1 MADVRIS
8 ALPQQQTALTG
19 LELVPIVQNGLTVQT
34 TISLINALSAGGV
47 TTFSGG
53 ATGLLPSSPTVGAIT
68 LAGMLNAT
76 YGGTGIAAY
85 AAGDLLRAN
94 SATTLQRLAIG
105 TNGQVL
111 TVVAGAPAW
120 AAVNAGTVTSVS
132 GTGTVNGLTLTGTV
146 TSSGNLTLGGVLDLS
161 SPPAIGGTAAAA
173 GTFTTLRVNSTISLA
188 GSTGTAGYV
197 LTSQG
202 ASAPTWTAVSSGSGN
217 VVGPASATAN
227 GIALFDGTTGLL
239 LKNSSSVDALIQGMT
254 LGLGSGTG
262 NFASTALG
270 VNALLNNTTGSYN
283 VAFGYDAL
291 SSNTTGEYHAAFGF
305 QALDSQTTGTENT
318 AVGYWAL
325 QSTTIGGY
333 NTAVGGFAGSDL
345 TTGSNNLFLGV
356 NSGNNLTTG
365 ANNVY
370 IGNCFAFSPSESD
383 VIAFGNGAGER
394 FRITNT
400 GAWYINADTGTS
412 GQVFTSNGSTTNPT
426 WTSLG
431 TMAGQ
436 NRDNVDITGGYISGC
451 NITVADNVF
460 TLQDNVDPTKQ
471 AQFQLSGLTTGT
483 TITYTLPATATTLA
497 GLAISNTFTSTNNF
511 GALNNSFGT
520 YAGAATSTTGL
531 SIGAQTGTKTVNI
544 GTGGLSGSTT
554 AITVGS
560 ANGSTTTMLGS
571 TVIGG
576 VAGSQS
582 LQVNNVAGAVD
593 YLQVLGNSGG
603 FPSLSAQGAST
614 NVSIVYGTK
623 GTGTHNFTTGGL
635 SFNQFVIAHTASAVN
650 QLNITG
656 STTGAPIIISA
667 QGSDTNV
674 SLAYAPKGTGRH
686 TFYSNSGTQFVVGN
700 TASAVNYTQT
710 DGAAT
715 GAAPTIS
722 AQGSDANINLNYDSK
737 GTGVHT
743 FLSNGSTAQFRIAN
757 TASAVNYMQVA
768 GSATNNNVPFQTV
781 GTDTNIGFGFASK
794 GLGNILFYTGS
805 FSALQA
811 VVFPTASAVNYLGL
825 TGAITGAAPTISV
838 QGSDANIGL
847 VLSSKGTGVVA
858 LGGTSIANSGLQVQ
872 PIASSVNYF
881 TLQGSTT
888 SQALA
893 FAASGTDTN
902 IGIGYN
908 SKGGSGHLF
917 NTHGLTLQFYISP
930 TASAVNRIE
939 VTGGT
944 TGNAPQVIASGS
956 DTNIDLLLRSKGTGV
971 VALGGTTTASSG
983 FRVNPVAS
991 SVNYVQA
998 QGGTTGNPAVVSS
1011 QGTDS
1016 NVILWLQTQGN
1027 ARTFFVNSG
1036 AFQASI
1042 NPVASAVNYLL
1053 LAGGT
1058 TGNGAEL
1065 SSVGSDTNIN
1075 LKLTA
1080 KGTGTVQF
1088 GTYTAGIV
1096 AQAGYITITDAGGTS
1111 RRLLVG

>member
-8 ALPQQQTALTG
+8 ALPQQQTPLTG

-85 AAGDLLRAN
+85 VAGDLLRAN
-94 SATTLQRLAIG
+94 STTTLQRLAIG

-120 AAVNAGTVTSVS
+120 AAASTGSVTSVS

-239 LKNSSSVDALIQGMT
+239 LKNSASTDALIRGMT

-270 VNALLNNTTGSYN
+270 VNALLSNTTGSYN

-291 SSNTTGEYHAAFGF
+291 SSNTTGEYHAAFGY

-325 QSTTIGGY
+325 QSTNTGGY

-394 FRITNT
+394 FRITDT
-400 GAWYINADTGTS
+400 GAWYINANTGTS
-412 GQVFTSNGSTTNPT
+412 GQVFTSNGSATNPT

-431 TMAGQ
+431 TMSTQ
-436 NRDNVDITGGYISGC
+436 NSTGVFITGGSISDTD
-451 NITVADNVF
+451 ITVADNVF
-460 TLQDNVDPTKQ
+460 TLQDNLDPTKQ
-471 AQFQLSGLTTGT
+471 AQFQLSGITTAT
-483 TITYTLPATATTLA
+483 TRAYTLPNLDTGLA
-497 GLAISNTFTSTNNF
+497 GLGGTETFTGSKTFSSTTLVF
-511 GALNNSFGT
+511 GSS
-520 YAGAATSTTGL
+520 AATSSQTLGSGATTTGL
-531 SIGAQTGTKTVNI
+531 TKTVNV

-554 AITVGS
+554 NITVGS

-582 LQVNNVAGAVD
+582 LQVNNVA
-593 YLQVLGNSGG
+593 
-603 FPSLSAQGAST
+603 
-614 NVSIVYGTK
+614 
-623 GTGTHNFTTGGL
+623 
-635 SFNQFVIAHTASAVN
+635 SAVN
-650 QLNITG
+650 YAQVVGAVTG
-656 STTGAPIIISA
+656 GSPTFSA
-667 QGSDTNV
+667 QGSDPNI
-674 SLAYAPKGTGRH
+674 SLTLTPKGTGAV
-686 TFYSNSGTQFVVGN
+686 T
-700 TASAVNYTQT
+700 TAASLT
-710 DGAAT
+710 AT
-715 GAAPTIS
+715 GGIS
-722 AQGSDANINLNYDSK
+722 
-737 GTGVHT
+737 
-743 FLSNGSTAQFRIAN
+743 
-757 TASAVNYMQVA
+757 
-768 GSATNNNVPFQTV
+768 
-781 GTDTNIGFGFASK
+781 
-794 GLGNILFYTGS
+794 
-805 FSALQA
+805 
-811 VVFPTASAVNYLGL
+811 
-825 TGAITGAAPTISV
+825 
-838 QGSDANIGL
+838 
-847 VLSSKGTGVVA
+847 
-858 LGGTSIANSGLQVQ
+858 GGT
-872 PIASSVNYF
+872 F
-881 TLQGSTT
+881 
-888 SQALA
+888 
-893 FAASGTDTN
+893 
-902 IGIGYN
+902 
-908 SKGGSGHLF
+908 
-917 NTHGLTLQFYISP
+917 
-930 TASAVNRIE
+930 
-939 VTGGT
+939 
-944 TGNAPQVIASGS
+944 
-956 DTNIDLLLRSKGTGV
+956 
-971 VALGGTTTASSG
+971 
-983 FRVNPVAS
+983 
-991 SVNYVQA
+991 
-998 QGGTTGNPAVVSS
+998 
-1011 QGTDS
+1011 
-1016 NVILWLQTQGN
+1016 
-1027 ARTFFVNSG
+1027 
-1036 AFQASI
+1036 
-1042 NPVASAVNYLL
+1042 
-1053 LAGGT
+1053 
-1058 TGNGAEL
+1058 
-1065 SSVGSDTNIN
+1065 
-1075 LKLTA
+1075 
-1080 KGTGTVQF
+1080 
-1088 GTYTAGIV
+1088 
-1096 AQAGYITITDAGGTS
+1096 
-1111 RRLLVG
+1111 

>member
-8 ALPQQQTALTG
+8 ALPQQQTPLTG

-34 TISLINALSAGGV
+34 TLALIGALSAGGV

-120 AAVNAGTVTSVS
+120 AAVSTGTVTSVS

-239 LKNSSSVDALIQGMT
+239 LKNSATTDALIRGMT
-254 LGLGSGTG
+254 LGLGSGSG

-291 SSNTTGEYHAAFGF
+291 SSNTTGEYHSAFGF

-325 QSTTIGGY
+325 QSTTTGGY

-436 NRDNVDITGGYISGC
+436 NKDNVDITGGYISGC

-460 TLQDNVDPTKQ
+460 TLQDNLDPTKQ
-471 AQFQLSGLTTGT
+471 AQFQLSVIGTGAT
-483 TITYTLPATATTLA
+483 RTFTLQNQDGTLAALNIAQNWTSAQTFTATTNIL
-497 GLAISNTFTSTNNF
+497 GSGVGTTTSSVGS
-511 GALNNSFGT
+511 GAT
-520 YAGAATSTTGL
+520 TTGL
-531 SIGAQTGTKTVNI
+531 TKTVNL

-554 AITVGS
+554 NITVGS
-560 ANGSTTTMLGS
+560 ENGSTTTMLGS

-582 LQVNNVAGAVD
+582 LQVNNVASAVNYAQIVGAVAGQ
-593 YLQVLGNSGG
+593 YAALTT
-603 FPSLSAQGAST
+603 QGADA
-614 NVSIVYGTK
+614 NVGLLVNSKGTYPVTINSALEINPTASSANFISFYGAVTGGAPVFVSKGSDANIAMGFATK
-623 GTGTHNFTTGGL
+623 GTQGFAFYTNNFGAQQAAIT
-635 SFNQFVIAHTASAVN
+635 HTASAVN
-650 QLNITG
+650 YLQLT
-656 STTGAPIIISA
+656 
-667 QGSDTNV
+667 
-674 SLAYAPKGTGRH
+674 
-686 TFYSNSGTQFVVGN
+686 
-700 TASAVNYTQT
+700 
-710 DGAAT
+710 GAAT
-715 GAAPTIS
+715 GAAPTLSAAGSDANISLALTAKGTGVVRTNTGLAIQSGSGSFPATGYGLELYNFDSSSNFIQSFNRTTSSYLATVYNASNHRFRTSGLDQFQIAHTASAINYIQATGAVTTGAPELS
-722 AQGSDANINLNYDSK
+722 AQGSDANINLKLTPK
-737 GTGVHT
+737 GTGV
-743 FLSNGSTAQFRIAN
+743 L
-757 TASAVNYMQVA
+757 
-768 GSATNNNVPFQTV
+768 
-781 GTDTNIGFGFASK
+781 
-794 GLGNILFYTGS
+794 
-805 FSALQA
+805 
-811 VVFPTASAVNYLGL
+811 
-825 TGAITGAAPTISV
+825 
-838 QGSDANIGL
+838 
-847 VLSSKGTGVVA
+847 
-858 LGGTSIANSGLQVQ
+858 
-872 PIASSVNYF
+872 
-881 TLQGSTT
+881 
-888 SQALA
+888 
-893 FAASGTDTN
+893 
-902 IGIGYN
+902 
-908 SKGGSGHLF
+908 
-917 NTHGLTLQFYISP
+917 
-930 TASAVNRIE
+930 
-939 VTGGT
+939 
-944 TGNAPQVIASGS
+944 
-956 DTNIDLLLRSKGTGV
+956 
-971 VALGGTTTASSG
+971 
-983 FRVNPVAS
+983 
-991 SVNYVQA
+991 
-998 QGGTTGNPAVVSS
+998 
-1011 QGTDS
+1011 
-1016 NVILWLQTQGN
+1016 
-1027 ARTFFVNSG
+1027 
-1036 AFQASI
+1036 
-1042 NPVASAVNYLL
+1042 
-1053 LAGGT
+1053 
-1058 TGNGAEL
+1058 
-1065 SSVGSDTNIN
+1065 
-1075 LKLTA
+1075 
-1080 KGTGTVQF
+1080 QF
-1088 GTYTAGIV
+1088 GTYTAG
-1096 AQAGYITITDAGGTS
+1096 ALSPTGYITITDAGGTS